1 MNYFSDFFEKT
12 TTTNGHEIINLT
24 RSINVS
30 NFINDDVVVDYDVKD
45 GETPEILSNILYGST
60 DYWWIFFLVNDF
72 VDPFYD
78 WALSNK
84 ELKDY
89 YSYLIAKGE
98 LVDSTANWN
107 ILVSENNAKR
117 SIKVISQEYSDEFI
131 FNVQKLIK
139 NIV

>member
-12 TTTNGHEIINLT
+12 TTTSGHEIINLT
-24 RSINVS
+24 RSINV
-30 NFINDDVVVDYDVKD
+30 FDFLEDDVVIDYDLKD
-45 GETPEILSNILYGST
+45 GETPEVLSNLLYGST

-89 YSYLIAKGE
+89 YAWKVNEGLIT
-98 LVDSTANWN
+98 DSVANWN
-107 ILVSENNAKR
+107 IMLDENNAKR
-117 SIKVISQEYSDEFI
+117 LIKVISLLEPD
-131 FNVQKLIK
+131 LIGGPH
-139 NIV
+139 VPVPGDT